1 MKVLHTSQLKT
12 TATLSL
18 QERNVNSHESSY
30 CRSLLQRI
38 SNHWSKRAQVKKKE
52 PDQKFDPSLKDF
64 RVDLLPFKNH
74 PRFLEAS
81 EEVQNKILS
90 CGWLAYNEKTTAIEL
105 KIVVPAC
112 SDIIYKNVPGTED
125 DISQKIAIETLTD
138 EAFHV
143 LLVNNACSITRK
155 QRGLE
160 SLRLPE
166 FNLVMKMLQEQD
178 RWSEDWQKII
188 VKLVT
193 AIVSEVFIS
202 DYLKLL
208 AEDSTI
214 QPFNRLTVD
223 MHRRDE
229 MAHSPIFKNLAKLV
243 YTKLTTEQKEF
254 FMELL
259 PKPVHW
265 FANIELGVW
274 EAMLAQIG
282 FPHTKEVIGDCARD
296 NEVNLMRIDYNG
308 ITKLAQELGILDC
321 QRGLDSFAQ
330 ANLIN

>member
-1 MKVLHTSQLKT
+1 MKIRNNQLKT
-12 TATLSL
+12 TATLSVKD
-18 QERNVNSHESSY
+18 RKFNSHDNSH
-30 CRSLLQRI
+30 CRNFLQKI
-38 SNHWSKRAQVKKKE
+38 SNKWPQRAQVKKQE
-52 PDQKFDPSLKDF
+52 PEAKFDPTLKDF

-90 CGWLAYNEKTTAIEL
+90 CGWLAYNEKTIGIEL

-125 DISQKIAIETLTD
+125 EISQKIAIETLTD

-160 SLRLPE
+160 SLRLPD
-166 FNLVMKMLQEQD
+166 FNLVIKMRQEQD

-188 VKLVT
+188 VQLVT

-208 AEDSTI
+208 AEDTTI
-214 QPFNRLTVD
+214 QPFNRLTVE

-243 YTKLTTEQKEF
+243 YSKLTKEQKEF
-254 FMELL
+254 FMEML
-259 PKPVHW
+259 PKPVNW

-274 EAMLAQIG
+274 EAMLDQIK
-282 FPHTKEVIGDCARD
+282 FPHTKEVIGDCAKD

-308 ITKLAQELGILDC
+308 VTKLAEELGILDS
-321 QRGLDSFAQ
+321 QRGFDSFAQ
-330 ANLIN
+330 ANLLN

>member
-1 MKVLHTSQLKT
+1 MLH
-12 TATLSL
+12 
-18 QERNVNSHESSY
+18 Y
-30 CRSLLQRI
+30 
-38 SNHWSKRAQVKKKE
+38 
-52 PDQKFDPSLKDF
+52 P
-64 RVDLLPFKNH
+64 
-74 PRFLEAS
+74 EA
-81 EEVQNKILS
+81 K
-90 CGWLAYNEKTTAIEL
+90 
-105 KIVVPAC
+105 
-112 SDIIYKNVPGTED
+112 
-125 DISQKIAIETLTD
+125 
-138 EAFHV
+138 
-143 LLVNNACSITRK
+143 
-155 QRGLE
+155 GLE
-160 SLRLPE
+160 SLKLPD
-166 FNLVMKMLQEQD
+166 FNLVIKMRQEQD

-188 VKLVT
+188 VQLVT

-243 YTKLTTEQKEF
+243 YSKLTKQQKEF
-254 FMELL
+254 FMEML
-259 PKPVHW
+259 PKPVNW

-308 ITKLAQELGILDC
+308 VTKLAKELGILDS

-330 ANLIN
+330 ANLLN

>member
-1 MKVLHTSQLKT
+1 MKTLNNSQFQN
-12 TATLSL
+12 TATLSV
-18 QERNVNSHESSY
+18 EKRNFNSHDDSH
-30 CRSLLQRI
+30 CRTLLEKI
-38 SNHWSKRAQVKKKE
+38 SNKWPQRAQVKKQE
-52 PDQKFDPSLKDF
+52 PNPNFDPTLKDF

-178 RWSEDWQKII
+178 RWSEDWQKMI
-188 VKLVT
+188 VQLVT

-243 YTKLTTEQKEF
+243 YTKLTTQQKEF
-254 FMELL
+254 FMEML

-308 ITKLAQELGILDC
+308 ITKLAKELGILDS
-321 QRGLDSFAQ
+321 QRGIDSFAQ
-330 ANLIN
+330 ANLLN